1 MADPLKR
8 GLGMDAFGLF
18 IHVGITIC
26 ALGFVA
32 VSDGPEEMYPL
43 LTGASLLM
51 LAVRRWLARRE
62 PGGTG
67 EITGEAP
74 PAGVRIADLE
84 QRVAEL
90 ESVQERIFE
99 LEERLDF
106 SERLLAQGP
115 VAEPRGLEGPR

>member
-1 MADPLKR
+1 MADSLKR
-8 GLGMDAFGLF
+8 VLGMDAFGLF

-106 SERLLAQGP
+106 SERLLAQGQ
-115 VAEPRGLEGPR
+115 VAEPRGLEGLR

>member
-1 MADPLKR
+1 
-8 GLGMDAFGLF
+8 MDAFGLF

-43 LTGASLLM
+43 LAGASLMM

-62 PGGTG
+62 PGGAGETTG
-67 EITGEAP
+67 EVP
-74 PAGVRIADLE
+74 PAAVRLADLE

-106 SERLLAQGP
+106 SERLLVKGP
-115 VAEPRGLEGPR
+115 GAEPRRFEGLR